1 MLNGY
6 SDKTLL
12 DYLQQLIDKSDC
24 VDGVIMSKTIVDWGF
39 VLHGI
44 GQKLDGTNN
53 VRQAI
58 INYIEERKRNYQPTE
73 PSGKEVR

>member
-12 DYLQQLIDKSDC
+12 DYLQQITDEKKYTGKVVLRDSTTGRGWRLHETSFLF
-24 VDGVIMSKTIVDWGF
+24 DGVKD
-39 VLHGI
+39 
-44 GQKLDGTNN
+44 

>member
-12 DYLQQLIDKSDC
+12 DYLQQMVNEHKTRGVILKDSIVGWKLMPSSLS
-24 VDGVIMSKTIVDWGF
+24 DGVKD
-39 VLHGI
+39 
-44 GQKLDGTNN
+44 

-58 INYIEERKRNYQPTE
+58 INYIEERKKNYHE
-73 PSGKEVR
+73 